1 MIIRKLD
8 TNRPV
13 DVDKFIRVSF
23 DLYAHSPLWV
33 SPFISDMRLV
43 MNRDKHPF
51 YDHSDADFFIAEK
64 DGEAVGRLAIL
75 EKRQYNDYHHEK
87 TAFFYYFDAADDPE
101 VAAALFD
108 SAAAWA
114 RERGLTK
121 IVGPLGFTQGD
132 SIGVLVE
139 GHDLRP
145 ALGQAYNYDYYDRLL
160 LNAGFVKKTDFYS
173 GYLRG
178 DHQLPQRFFDIADKV
193 GKSRGFWIKSFKS
206 KHELRRWVGRIQE
219 LYNAAFANNLGYSPL
234 SLREAQIV
242 AKRLLAISTPR
253 LIKLVMKE
261 SEIIGFLFAFVDITD
276 GLRQANGRMWPVG
289 WLHIL
294 RDFKKSEWVN
304 FNGAGLLPGHRGVG
318 ANAVLYAEM
327 ARTIKEYGFAHADV
341 VQVEEENVK
350 SMGDMSAIGVRWY
363 KKHRVYE
370 NELKYFLHTEQETKS
385 ILSSSRSKK

>member
-1 MIIRKLD
+1 MVIRKLD
-8 TNRPV
+8 TNSSA
-13 DVDKFIRVSF
+13 DVEKFIRVSF

-33 SPFISDMRLV
+33 PPFISEMRLV

-51 YDHSDADFFIAEK
+51 YEHSDADFIIAEK
-64 DGEAVGRLAIL
+64 DGGTVGRLAIL
-75 EKRQYNDYHHEK
+75 EKRTYNDYHHEK
-87 TAFFYYFDAADDPE
+87 AAFFYYFDAANDAE
-101 VAAALFD
+101 VAATLFD

-114 RERGLTK
+114 RERSLTK
-121 IVGPLGFTQGD
+121 LVGPFGFTQGD

-139 GHDLRP
+139 GFDERP
-145 ALGQAYNYDYYDRLL
+145 ALGQAYNYDYYDGLL
-160 LNAGFVKKTDFYS
+160 QHAGFRKKTDFYS

-193 GKSRGFWIKSFKS
+193 GKSRGFWIKSFKN
-206 KHELRRWVGRIQE
+206 KKELRRWIGRIEE
-219 LYNAAFANNLGYSPL
+219 LYNAAFANNLGYCPL
-234 SLREAQIV
+234 SLREAQVV
-242 AKRLLAISTPR
+242 AKKLLTISNPR

-261 SEIIGFLFAFVDITD
+261 SEIIGFLFAFADITD
-276 GLRQANGRMWPVG
+276 GLRKANGRMWPSG
-289 WLHIL
+289 WLQIL
-294 RDFKKSEWVN
+294 RNFKKREWVN

-341 VQVEEENVK
+341 VQVEEKNVK

-370 NELKYFLHTEQETKS
+370 KEL
-385 ILSSSRSKK
+385 